1 MAAITIRNLDDSVKQ
16 QLRERAAKNS
26 RSMEA
31 EARAALIDYVAH
43 EESPIEY
50 DLATRIRERLAE
62 LDVFVEFELPERSM
76 DMPRSPTS
84 DE

>member
-1 MAAITIRNLDDSVKQ
+1 MAAITIRNLDDTVKQ

-31 EARAALIDYVAH
+31 EARAALIDYVAR
-43 EESPIEY
+43 EEPPIEY

-62 LDVFVEFELPERSM
+62 LDAFVEFELPDRSI
-76 DMPRSPTS
+76 DMPRSPTT